1 MKHLVGKQQTKKV
14 PFMGE
19 EVEIRKLS
27 ISEVMELQALI
38 KKNEKSKD
46 PLQVLRDVLR
56 MAVVD
61 ADQLSDADFNTF
73 PPSDLN
79 ELSELILE
87 YCGLGQKGQE
97 AGN

>member
-1 MKHLVGKQQTKKV
+1 MKHLVGKQQTKKIA
-14 PFMGE
+14 FMGE

-27 ISEVMELQALI
+27 ISEVMNLQTII

-61 ADQLSDADFNTF
+61 ADQLTDEDFNSF

-79 ELSELILE
+79 ELSEAILD
-87 YCGLGQKGQE
+87 YCGLLQKGE
-97 AGN
+97 PAGN